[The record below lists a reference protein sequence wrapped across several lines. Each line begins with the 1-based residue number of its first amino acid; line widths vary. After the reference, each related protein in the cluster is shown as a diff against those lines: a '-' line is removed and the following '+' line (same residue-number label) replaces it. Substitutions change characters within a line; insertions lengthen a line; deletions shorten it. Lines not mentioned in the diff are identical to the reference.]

1 MLKGIYLTLLVGPEV
16 PVPVPSRVMEVL
28 TNVQVTSASGQP
40 SGFQLTFTF
49 SNRSLLYPLFLLG
62 AVETPKLR
70 VILVVTVNGMPEVL
84 MDGVI
89 GRSELSPASEP
100 GQSTLT
106 ISGEDLGALMNL
118 ENHDGTQFPGL
129 TPELRVEEILAD
141 YAYLGLV
148 PEIIPSL
155 FTDFPNPLEEIPEQQ
170 GTDLEYINQLAD
182 DVGHVFFIEP
192 GPAPG
197 LNKAYWGPD
206 VKTGV
211 PQPALNVGFDAYT
224 NVESLTFNV
233 STGDRTLPVLFI
245 KLQDS
250 SEFIQVPVPDI
261 SPINPPL
268 GAIPLPPQRI
278 ERLEDTAQ
286 LSLTQA
292 AGRALALASRTAD
305 AVGGSGTLDVVRYGR
320 LLKARQLVGVRG
332 AGLAFDGLY
341 YVTSVTSTIQKG
353 QFKQS
358 FNLARNAIVSLTPTV
373 PP

>member
-16 PVPVPSRVMEVL
+16 PVPVPSPVMEVL
-28 TNVQVTSASGQP
+28 TNVQVTSASGRG

-89 GRSELSPASEP
+89 GRSELSAGSEP

-106 ISGEDLGALMNL
+106 ISGEDLSALMNL
-118 ENHDGTQFPGL
+118 EDHDGTQFPGM

-148 PEIIPSL
+148 PEIIPSP
-155 FTDFPNPLEEIPEQQ
+155 FTDFPNPVEEIPEQQ
-170 GTDLEYINQLAD
+170 GTDFEYINQLAD

-192 GPAPG
+192 GPVPG

-211 PQPALNVGFDAYT
+211 PQPALNVGLDAYT
-224 NVESLTFNV
+224 NVESLNFNLN
-233 STGDRTLPVLFI
+233 TQDRTLPVVFI
-245 KLQDS
+245 KVPDS

-268 GAIPLPPQRI
+268 GAIPLPPERI

-286 LSLTQA
+286 LSYAQA
-292 AGRALALASRTAD
+292 AGRALALASRSAD

-332 AGLAFDGLY
+332 AGIAFDGLY

-358 FNLARNAIVSLTPTV
+358 FNLIRNAIVTLTPTL
-373 PP
+373 PT

>member
-16 PVPVPSRVMEVL
+16 PIPVPSPVMEVL
-28 TNVQVTSASGQP
+28 TNVQVTSASGRG

-49 SNRSLLYPLFLLG
+49 SNRSPLYPLFLLG

-70 VILVVTVNGMPEVL
+70 VILVVTVNGTPDVL

-89 GRSELSPASEP
+89 GRSELSPGSEP

-106 ISGEDLGALMNL
+106 ISGEDLSVLMNL
-118 ENHDGTQFPGL
+118 ENHDGTQFPGM

-148 PEIIPSL
+148 PEIIPSP
-155 FTDFPNPLEEIPEQQ
+155 FTDFPNPVEEIPEQQ

-182 DVGHVFFIEP
+182 DVGYVFFIEP
-192 GPAPG
+192 GSVPS

-206 VKTGV
+206 VKTGI
-211 PQPALNVGFDAYT
+211 PQPALNVGLDAYT
-224 NVESLTFNV
+224 NVESLNFNLN
-233 STGDRTLPVLFI
+233 TQDRTLPVVFI
-245 KLQDS
+245 KVQDS

-278 ERLEDTAQ
+278 ERQEDTAQ
-286 LSLTQA
+286 LSYAQA
-292 AGRALALASRTAD
+292 AGRALALASRSAD
-305 AVGGSGTLDVVRYGR
+305 VVGGSGTLDVVRYGR

-358 FNLARNAIVSLTPTV
+358 FNLIRNAIVPLTPTL
-373 PP
+373 PT

>member
-1 MLKGIYLTLLVGPEV
+1 
-16 PVPVPSRVMEVL
+16 
-28 TNVQVTSASGQP
+28 
-40 SGFQLTFTF
+40 
-49 SNRSLLYPLFLLG
+49 
-62 AVETPKLR
+62 LR

-89 GRSELSPASEP
+89 GRSELSPGSEP

-106 ISGEDLGALMNL
+106 ISGEDLSALMNL
-118 ENHDGTQFPGL
+118 EDHDGTQFPGI

-148 PEIIPSL
+148 PEIIPSP
-155 FTDFPNPLEEIPEQQ
+155 FTDFPNPVEEIPEQQ
-170 GTDLEYINQLAD
+170 GTDLEYIKQLAD
-182 DVGHVFFIEP
+182 DVGYVFFVEP

-224 NVESLTFNV
+224 NVESLNFNLN
-233 STGDRTLPVLFI
+233 TQDRTLPVLLI
-245 KLQDS
+245 KVPDS

-268 GAIPLPPQRI
+268 GVIPLPPQRI

-286 LSLTQA
+286 LSLAQA